1 LRFVE
6 CRAPAALCRERLAR
20 RAGTAVPSDGRLA
33 IFDDF
38 AARFEP
44 VTELSA
50 GEHVVLDTTRPLDDS
65 LAEVRAHVVTWPR
78 GLVA

>member
-1 LRFVE
+1 
-6 CRAPAALCRERLAR
+6 
-20 RAGTAVPSDGRLA
+20 VPSDGRLA

-44 VTELSA
+44 VTELA
-50 GEHVVLDTTRPLDDS
+50 GGEHFVLDTTRPLDDS

-78 GLVA
+78 GLVG